1 MKNKRKHNFPFRK
14 STFARVIVSK
24 EKRSSPEKIKIA
36 FLFWTRKTD
45 GSDFVLF
52 MLPGLYWFVSLH
64 NSYLSGNEPGTSTG
78 RKKKLMCRKNQFE
91 NGNRLFS
98 ISRKS
103 YPWAEWSVGIFSSSL
118 SFSPGILRLCK
129 KKVTTFNLWTNLTS
143 NAAQNR
149 PEYVCFVWSKFL
161 FPNGLVSGGSCKMF
175 ASFLPTQSSVVMNCW
190 SPLTLALFLHSAPA
204 VEEILLSV
212 IYVHLQPY
220 RLSPTNKCFM
230 SAQTACAGKST
241 HFT

>member
-1 MKNKRKHNFPFRK
+1 MEIDYFRFPG
-14 STFARVIVSK
+14 RVTREQNDRWEFSVRLS
-24 EKRSSPEKIKIA
+24 RSLQEFYDYA
-36 FLFWTRKTD
+36 
-45 GSDFVLF
+45 
-52 MLPGLYWFVSLH
+52 
-64 NSYLSGNEPGTSTG
+64 
-78 RKKKLMCRKNQFE
+78 
-91 NGNRLFS
+91 
-98 ISRKS
+98 
-103 YPWAEWSVGIFSSSL
+103 
-118 SFSPGILRLCK
+118 K

-175 ASFLPTQSSVVMNCW
+175 ASFLPPQSSVVMNCW

-230 SAQTACAGKST
+230 SAQTACAGEST